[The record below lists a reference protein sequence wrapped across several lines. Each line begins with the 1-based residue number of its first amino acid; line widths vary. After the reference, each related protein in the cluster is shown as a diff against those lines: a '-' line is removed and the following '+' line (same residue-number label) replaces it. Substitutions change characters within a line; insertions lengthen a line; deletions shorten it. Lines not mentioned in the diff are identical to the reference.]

1 MAKLDD
7 EKVLEM
13 RSKHAA
19 GWTYERLCL
28 EYGVSMNSCRN
39 AVKGL
44 SYQHL
49 ERETPIVP
57 VSEVEASAA
66 RLLASLESMP
76 ATTPEVDPL
85 EEMLA
90 RRAAKRILGEGC
102 EDEGCPHFGTPHSHT
117 PQSGEETRDDSDSL
131 HLSKES
137 EG

>member
-90 RRAAKRILGEGC
+90 RRAARASEAAAEARIIHNA
-102 EDEGCPHFGTPHSHT
+102 DKV
-117 PQSGEETRDDSDSL
+117 GEETRDDSDSL
-131 HLSKES
+131 YLSKES